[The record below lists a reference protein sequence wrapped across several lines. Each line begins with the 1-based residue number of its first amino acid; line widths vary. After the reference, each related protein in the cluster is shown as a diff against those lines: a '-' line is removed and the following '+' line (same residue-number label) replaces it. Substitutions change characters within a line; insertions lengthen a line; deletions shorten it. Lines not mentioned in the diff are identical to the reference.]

1 MHCFVH
7 CNGSSWPEP
16 AVCLNLHRS
25 AMLRC
30 ESLRLLPAGL
40 LYHIIVHQINQL
52 SPHVLIQSMR
62 TSFCVCRLI
71 NRQNTGYN
79 YQIWAMS
86 AGNRS
91 TGVMLSNGSSCSPPL
106 FSLLIPVFRGRNQM
120 FIMKCTLLCTIAGY
134 RPQCKVP
141 AKVSQNS
148 VKCPLKVDTVKVQ
161 SAICGQ
167 RKVQTPN
174 RGLKCTPQSTC
185 LTSKKAQRSKA
196 I

>member
-1 MHCFVH
+1 M
-7 CNGSSWPEP
+7 
-16 AVCLNLHRS
+16 NLHRS

-40 LYHIIVHQINQL
+40 LSHIIVHQINQL

-71 NRQNTGYN
+71 SRQNIGDK
-79 YQIWAMS
+79 YQIRAID

-91 TGVMLSNGSSCSPPL
+91 TGVMLSNGSSRSPPL
-106 FSLLIPVFRGRNQM
+106 FSLLIPIFRGRNQR
-120 FIMKCTLLCTIAGY
+120 FIMECTLLWTIAGH

-148 VKCPLKVDTVKVQ
+148 VKCTPESGHGKSPNPYSWTKKRPPPEWVDSEKKCPLCALPSHIIHIIHQISVDFKDVIY
-161 SAICGQ
+161 A
-167 RKVQTPN
+167 
-174 RGLKCTPQSTC
+174 
-185 LTSKKAQRSKA
+185 
-196 I
+196 

>member
-79 YQIWAMS
+79 YQAWAIGTRNVLLS
-86 AGNRS
+86 VILSVGGSHSPALFRARIS
-91 TGVMLSNGSSCSPPL
+91 T
-106 FSLLIPVFRGRNQM
+106 FRGRNQR
-120 FIMKCTLLCTIAGY
+120 FIMECTLLWTIAGY

-141 AKVSQNS
+141 SKVSQNS
-148 VKCPLKVDTVKVQ
+148 
-161 SAICGQ
+161 A
-167 RKVQTPN
+167 
-174 RGLKCTPQSTC
+174 
-185 LTSKKAQRSKA
+185 
-196 I
+196 